1 MIIKVVGGLE
11 PMGPI
16 WLWLR
21 RRGGVCSDEYGWPSE
36 SCEFPA
42 WLANTTWIDF
52 DSKQLYNVS
61 ADVIYELRAATRN
74 AATARPAAPHARQ
87 TTTGELRT
95 THHEHSPPTTHALQ
109 TTTGELKCVQL
120 ARSTSNEL
128 TAHSFAVHGWLVAVS
143 NAQSASSP
151 PAPASVTSSGVNA
164 SSRLGGTSL
173 VSRLSA
179 CLTEA
184 NWWRLIAE

>member
-1 MIIKVVGGLE
+1 
-11 PMGPI
+11 MGPI

-87 TTTGELRT
+87 TTTGELRKRADDHPPRT
-95 THHEHSPPTTHALQ
+95 LSTHDARATDHHRRAQVCRVGAVDQQRVDGSQLRHS
-109 TTTGELKCVQL
+109 
-120 ARSTSNEL
+120 R
-128 TAHSFAVHGWLVAVS
+128 
-143 NAQSASSP
+143 
-151 PAPASVTSSGVNA
+151 
-164 SSRLGGTSL
+164 L
-173 VSRLSA
+173 VSR
-179 CLTEA
+179 C
-184 NWWRLIAE
+184 

>member
-1 MIIKVVGGLE
+1 MS
-11 PMGPI
+11 
-16 WLWLR
+16 LR
-21 RRGGVCSDEYGWPSE
+21 LYGCGCGGVCSDEYGWPSE

-61 ADVIYELRAATRN
+61 ADVIYELRAAARN
-74 AATARPAAPHARQ
+74 AATARPAAPHARQTTTGELTTTHHEHSPPTTHARQ

-109 TTTGELKCVQL
+109 TTTGELKCVEL

-143 NAQSASSP
+143 NAQSVSSP
-151 PAPASVTSSGVNA
+151 PASASVTSSGVNA
-164 SSRLGGTSL
+164 S
-173 VSRLSA
+173 
-179 CLTEA
+179 
-184 NWWRLIAE
+184 